1 MKRNLEWCHTSKDL
15 SYFWNKS
22 NFLKTGGK
30 IVTKML
36 QKGIG
41 SDVTHRKIFPAFK
54 ILVRFLEQVGKM
66 WLKCY
71 KNVLVAMSHIERP
84 FLLLKFYYMF

>member
-1 MKRNLEWCHTSKDL
+1 M
-15 SYFWNKS
+15 
-22 NFLKTGGK
+22 KTGGK

-54 ILVRFLEQVGKM
+54 ILVSFLEQVGEM
-66 WLKCY
+66 
-71 KNVLVAMSHIERP
+71 
-84 FLLLKFYYMF
+84 